1 MNAKLEESKK
11 EIATSNLSIL
21 QNAKITIGGKEMAFP
36 QILDVLAK
44 QIGQQHG
51 DMERQALAISE
62 LHKTIGEKGSGLVAP
77 LANAVTKDMAKEMV
91 EVKKE
96 INSVISG
103 LLVIYLQIII
113 RNQNNHLPE

>member
-1 MNAKLEESKK
+1 L
-11 EIATSNLSIL
+11 I
-21 QNAKITIGGKEMAFP
+21 
-36 QILDVLAK
+36 
-44 QIGQQHG
+44 
-51 DMERQALAISE
+51 
-62 LHKTIGEKGSGLVAP
+62 AP

-113 RNQNNHLPE
+113 RNKNNHLPE